1 MAEHLVRR
9 MIVAHPETRNDQ
21 EPPMNSHET
30 LVLAEQHRAELID
43 DAAIA
48 RRYRRRSPRRSL
60 RQVFARRSGG
70 T

>member
-1 MAEHLVRR
+1 
-9 MIVAHPETRNDQ
+9 
-21 EPPMNSHET
+21 MNSHET